1 MNKKVTQVVT
11 KIIELLYEMIFNLS
25 QSLLTWENLK
35 TNTYSNF

>member
-25 QSLLTWENLK
+25 QSLLT
-35 TNTYSNF
+35 